1 MDAEF
6 ITNCDALFIICFQVF
21 ISYLVLR
28 MQPLKSMMSGFL
40 VCSIGMALT
49 LFSQNVLF
57 TIGAIFAFSM
67 GEMAGSPKITEY
79 IGRIAPADKKA
90 LYMGYSFIPVFIGN
104 VLAGII
110 SGVVYQ
116 NMSDKVVL
124 TQRLVA
130 DKGLQIADGL
140 STNAYFEEV
149 ASQLQLTQQELTNLL
164 WNTYSPSNLWMVLL
178 AIGVASVVMLYIYD
192 RVNSK
197 A

>member
-1 MDAEF
+1 M
-6 ITNCDALFIICFQVF
+6 
-21 ISYLVLR
+21 
-28 MQPLKSMMSGFL
+28 
-40 VCSIGMALT
+40 
-49 LFSQNVLF
+49 
-57 TIGAIFAFSM
+57 
-67 GEMAGSPKITEY
+67 
-79 IGRIAPADKKA
+79 
-90 LYMGYSFIPVFIGN
+90 
-104 VLAGII
+104 
-110 SGVVYQ
+110 
-116 NMSDKVVL
+116 
-124 TQRLVA
+124 A

>member
-1 MDAEF
+1 
-6 ITNCDALFIICFQVF
+6 
-21 ISYLVLR
+21 
-28 MQPLKSMMSGFL
+28 
-40 VCSIGMALT
+40 
-49 LFSQNVLF
+49 
-57 TIGAIFAFSM
+57 
-67 GEMAGSPKITEY
+67 MAGSPKITEY

>member
-1 MDAEF
+1 
-6 ITNCDALFIICFQVF
+6 
-21 ISYLVLR
+21 
-28 MQPLKSMMSGFL
+28 
-40 VCSIGMALT
+40 
-49 LFSQNVLF
+49 
-57 TIGAIFAFSM
+57 
-67 GEMAGSPKITEY
+67 
-79 IGRIAPADKKA
+79 
-90 LYMGYSFIPVFIGN
+90 
-104 VLAGII
+104 
-110 SGVVYQ
+110 
-116 NMSDKVVL
+116 MSDKVVL

>member
-1 MDAEF
+1 
-6 ITNCDALFIICFQVF
+6 
-21 ISYLVLR
+21 
-28 MQPLKSMMSGFL
+28 
-40 VCSIGMALT
+40 
-49 LFSQNVLF
+49 
-57 TIGAIFAFSM
+57 
-67 GEMAGSPKITEY
+67 
-79 IGRIAPADKKA
+79 
-90 LYMGYSFIPVFIGN
+90 
-104 VLAGII
+104 
-110 SGVVYQ
+110 
-116 NMSDKVVL
+116 MSDKVVL
-124 TQRLVA
+124 TQRLVS

>member
-1 MDAEF
+1 
-6 ITNCDALFIICFQVF
+6 
-21 ISYLVLR
+21 
-28 MQPLKSMMSGFL
+28 
-40 VCSIGMALT
+40 
-49 LFSQNVLF
+49 
-57 TIGAIFAFSM
+57 
-67 GEMAGSPKITEY
+67 
-79 IGRIAPADKKA
+79 
-90 LYMGYSFIPVFIGN
+90 MGYSFIPVFIGN